1 MAGAV
6 MALPRTAA
14 RGFSVQMPVAVERPC
29 FGSFL
34 VPCDPGE
41 GGVQVTT
48 FLLSGFQVGPLE
60 DCMDEE
66 GDMADEFLSVATEI
80 LPDENQ
86 TAPHKLHTVLL
97 P

>member
-41 GGVQVTT
+41 GGVQV
-48 FLLSGFQVGPLE
+48 GPLE